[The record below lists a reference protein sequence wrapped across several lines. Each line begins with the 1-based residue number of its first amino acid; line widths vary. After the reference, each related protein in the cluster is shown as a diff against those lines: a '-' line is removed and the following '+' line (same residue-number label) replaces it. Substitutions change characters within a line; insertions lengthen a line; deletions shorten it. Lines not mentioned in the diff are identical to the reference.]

1 MRGGGWV
8 VLMYAWMGFIAFFG
22 ATNLFVVPAVSDQHF
37 PRALNRDALVFALHP
52 QWVGVCFLI
61 CSLLVA
67 AVVWRTGR
75 KQFPDRQEDAL
86 LFMSV
91 ASWAFVFAGI
101 GIVGLGVS
109 MIPEIG
115 LKVARYQF
123 TSTCEREDELGSREG
138 CECLAATLEAQTPA
152 LTYVP
157 FYANA
162 VSLWQ
167 SRKSYAGYDMRRYL
181 EAYEA
186 SMSKAAR
193 DSFGRALAEGM
204 ACMRELHATSAASGR
219 DVQALWREPVT
230 ARCG

>member
-1 MRGGGWV
+1 MRGYGWV
-8 VLMYAWMGFIAFFG
+8 VLIYAWMAGYVFML
-22 ATNLFVVPAVSDQHF
+22 ATYMVVVPAVSAQHF

-61 CSLLVA
+61 CSLLLA
-67 AVVWRTGR
+67 GLVWRAGR
-75 KQFPDRQEDAL
+75 KQFPDKQENVF
-86 LFMSV
+86 LFMSIPT
-91 ASWAFVFAGI
+91 WALVFVGV
-101 GIVGLGVS
+101 GVVGLGVS
-109 MIPEIG
+109 LVPNVG
-115 LKVARYQF
+115 LKLARYQF

-138 CECLAATLEAQTPA
+138 CECLAGTLEAQTPA

-186 SMSKAAR
+186 SMPKAAR

-204 ACMRELHATSAASGR
+204 TCMRVLHDTSTAAGR
-219 DVQALWREPVT
+219 DGQALWREPVT